1 MVSKSYISRCIKK
14 KNREIIIGSNNT
26 GKIKE
31 IRDLLPKTYKILNP
45 YELNIKSPRENGKS
59 FLENSLI
66 KAKYYSKKSGK
77 TCIADD
83 SGLEIDYLN
92 KSPGIFSARWGGKNS
107 NFNIAIK
114 KVFKELSKKDKKW
127 REKKIIAKFVCAL
140 TIYGLKKK
148 PINSLGIVKGL
159 ISNKKKGKNGF
170 GYDPIFI
177 PKGSKLTF
185 GQMKPNKKY
194 KIDHRSIAFKKIKKF
209 F

>member
-1 MVSKSYISRCIKK
+1 MYKK

-31 IRDLLPKTYKILNP
+31 IRDLLPKTYKILTP

-77 TCIADD
+77 ICIADD
-83 SGLEIDYLN
+83 SGLEIDYLD

-114 KVFKELSKKDKKW
+114 KVFKELSKKDRKW

-177 PKGSKLTF
+177 PKGSTLTF
-185 GQMKPNKKY
+185 GQMKPSKKY

>member
-1 MVSKSYISRCIKK
+1 MYKK

-31 IRDLLPKTYKILNP
+31 IRDLLPKTYKILTP

-77 TCIADD
+77 ICIADD
-83 SGLEIDYLN
+83 SGLEIDYLD

-114 KVFKELSKKDKKW
+114 KVFKELSKKDQKW

-185 GQMKPNKKY
+185 GQMKPSKKY
-194 KIDHRSIAFKKIKKF
+194 KIDHRSIAFKKIRKF

>member
-1 MVSKSYISRCIKK
+1 MYKK

-31 IRDLLPKTYKILNP
+31 IRDLLPKTYKILTP